1 MVVKFGEEGD
11 ESQDGHRNARPQVP
25 LQHILGI
32 PAGLPQKITGQHGLH
47 AGDESQPEQEGDG
60 GIVTP
65 QGPGEAFQQN
75 RSDEHTD
82 GQMQDER
89 VEFPSEI
96 QDSRKWCA
104 LRKFDEGSREGGG
117 KKRKKND
124 GRDFLGAGAEE
135 A

>member
-1 MVVKFGEEGD
+1 MVKFGEEGD
-11 ESQDGHRNARPQVP
+11 ESQDGHRNAGPQVP
-25 LQHILGI
+25 LQHILRI
-32 PAGLPQKITGQHGLH
+32 PAGLRQKITAQHGLH

-89 VEFPSEI
+89 VEFPGEI
-96 QDSRKWCA
+96 QESRKRCA
-104 LRKFDEGSREGGG
+104 LGKFDEGSREGGG

-124 GRDFLGAGAEE
+124 GRDFLGAGTEE